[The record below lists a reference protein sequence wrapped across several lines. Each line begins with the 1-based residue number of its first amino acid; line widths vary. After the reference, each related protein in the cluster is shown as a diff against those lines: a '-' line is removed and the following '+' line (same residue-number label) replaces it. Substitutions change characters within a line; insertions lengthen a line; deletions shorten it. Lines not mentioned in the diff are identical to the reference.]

1 MLAFNLIHGL
11 EAKMV
16 SKKWFIFMTVVLG
29 LCLSFSMGLIS
40 ANQAQ
45 AKTITIK
52 AISAWPT
59 NDGSVKEDYLGFIEN
74 ANKAFKEKYPGQLEI
89 KYIGG
94 PETIP
99 TRDQPEAIRVGTVD
113 MYFGTPAYYVGIAP
127 AANTSKMTQL
137 TPWEERESGAH
148 ALFDEIHRKKLDA
161 VYLGRLG
168 NQIPFQLWLNV
179 KVKTPDDIKGLR
191 IRVSPMY
198 IDFTKAL
205 GATPIEAKPGDIYQG
220 LERGVFD
227 GTFWPFTKYIDW
239 GFQEVTKYVVGPGI
253 YNVCHPVLVNLD
265 KWNSLSADLQNLLVE
280 VMKQEERA
288 VVSRDYAKIES
299 ERKKLKAAGLEFIEF
314 SPEDTKRYIDLSQSS
329 GWEGLVKRSP
339 EEGPKLRKMLSK

>member
-1 MLAFNLIHGL
+1 
-11 EAKMV
+11 MV
-16 SKKWFIFMTVVLG
+16 SKKSFVYMTVVLG
-29 LCLSFSMGLIS
+29 FCISLCVGSFS
-40 ANQAQ
+40 ANQAL
-45 AKTITIK
+45 AKTIEIK
-52 AISAWPT
+52 AVSAWPT

-89 KYIGG
+89 NYIGG

-99 TRDQPEAIRVGTVD
+99 TRDQPEGLRVGTVD
-113 MYFGTPAYYVGIAP
+113 LYFGTPAYYVGIAP

-148 ALFDEIHRKKLDA
+148 ALFDEIHRKKLNS

-179 KVKTPDDIKGLR
+179 KVKTPDDLKGLR

-198 IDFTKAL
+198 IDFVKAL
-205 GATPIEAKPGDIYQG
+205 GAIPIETKPGDIYQG

-253 YNVCHPVLVNLD
+253 YNVCHPVLMNLD
-265 KWNSLSADLQNLLVE
+265 KWNSIPADQQNLLME

-299 ERKKLKAAGLEFIEF
+299 ETKKLKKAGLEFIEF
-314 SPEDTKRYIDLSQSS
+314 SPEDTKRYLDLSQSS
-329 GWEGLVKRSP
+329 GWEGLIKRSP
-339 EEGPKLRKMLSK
+339 DDGPKLRKMLSK

>member
-1 MLAFNLIHGL
+1 M
-11 EAKMV
+11 
-16 SKKWFIFMTVVLG
+16 SKKSLLCITVALS
-29 LCLSFSMGLIS
+29 LCLFLSVSSFSVS
-40 ANQAQ
+40 QAL
-45 AKTITIK
+45 AKKITIK

-59 NDGSVKEDYLGFIEN
+59 MDGSVKEDYLGFIKN
-74 ANKAFKEKYPGQLEI
+74 ANKALQEKYPGQLEI

-94 PETIP
+94 PEAIP
-99 TRDQPEAIRVGTVD
+99 TRDQADALRIGTVD

-148 ALFDEIHRKKLDA
+148 ALFDEIHRKKLNA

-179 KVKTPDDIKGLR
+179 KVKTPDDLKGLR

-198 IDFTKAL
+198 LDFVKAL
-205 GATPIEAKPGDIYQG
+205 GAIPIETKPGDIYQG

-239 GFQEVTKYVVGPGI
+239 GFQEVTKYAVGPGI

-265 KWNSLSADLQNLLVE
+265 KWNSLSGHLQNLIME

-288 VVSRDYAKIES
+288 VVQRDYAKIEK
-299 ERKKLKAAGLEFIEF
+299 ERKKLKEAGMEFIKF
-314 SPEDTKRYIDLSQSS
+314 SPADSKRYLDLSQDS
-329 GWEGLVKRSP
+329 GWEGLIKRSP
-339 EEGPKLRKMLSK
+339 VDGPKLRKMLAK